1 MGISLGTLKELSGK
15 PAQALELVAK
25 HLLSVE
31 DVSNRDA
38 IAVRLL
44 GRAAREQL
52 PFLMDQILRLNR
64 DRVAAIRKELE
75 TLQKPEKE
83 PSRPGTLKTEEQKK
97 AEEAAAAAI
106 KKTDEAVKS
115 LTKSMRAQAGTR
127 RGVSCAPGCPRSS
140 PLSSAFSPAAA

>member
-1 MGISLGTLKELSGK
+1 MPTASEFARDLALALDPSPVTWIDAQIRQNELGQ
-15 PAQALELVAK
+15 PF
-25 HLLSVE
+25 
-31 DVSNRDA
+31 
-38 IAVRLL
+38 
-44 GRAAREQL
+44 QL
-52 PFLMDQILRLNR
+52 FAHQRVILRRAFAFDEEGRLPY
-64 DRVAAIRKELE
+64 DTILYSCIK
-75 TLQKPEKE
+75 KKE